1 MTTIAAPR
9 TVEGMNMKSDREVV
23 EGALALIEV
32 DRGWTQG
39 TYCRDADGYEV
50 LPAVDA
56 PGEWVRLRTE
66 HVGDGGYRAFTDAGA
81 KPCSFCVQGALR
93 ASAGC
98 WRFGLPNAAQE
109 QQIDRLE
116 ALLLE
121 LANSAAVPGWMSLAA
136 LNDAART
143 TQADI
148 VLVLKRAAAHL
159 EALAH
164 EHP

>member
-1 MTTIAAPR
+1 MTTITAPQ
-9 TVEGMNMKSDREVV
+9 TVEGMNMKSDQDVI
-23 EGALALIEV
+23 EGALALVELEH
-32 DRGWTQG
+32 GWTQG

-66 HVGDGGYRAFTDAGA
+66 HVGEGGYRTLTDAEA

-98 WRFGLPNAAQE
+98 WRFGQPNATQE

-116 ALLLE
+116 ALLLQ
-121 LANSAAVPGWMSLAA
+121 LANCAAMPGWASLASF
-136 LNDAART
+136 NDDVRT

-159 EALAH
+159 EA
-164 EHP
+164 